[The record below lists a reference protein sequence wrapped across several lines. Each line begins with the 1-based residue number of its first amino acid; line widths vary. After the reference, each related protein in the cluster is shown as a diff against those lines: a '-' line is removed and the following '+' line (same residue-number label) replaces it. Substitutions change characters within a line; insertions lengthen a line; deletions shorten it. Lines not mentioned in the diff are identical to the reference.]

1 MAFRR
6 EKGERKERLDPRA
19 AKTYPIKERDNLVSL
34 SSFCKPLTPGMK
46 VVDLLGS
53 MPDIL
58 ASKDLNRV
66 VDAICDA
73 RKVGKEVV
81 LSMGGHV
88 IKVGLGPLV
97 ADLIDR
103 GIITAVAMN
112 GAAAIHDLEI
122 ALIGETSEDVADGLK
137 DGRFGMADET
147 GKAFAKA
154 SEDASTSDMGLGEAL
169 GRWISKKKAP
179 HMEASVLFRAFRA
192 CVPCTVHVA
201 LGADIVHM
209 HPSMDGGSTGKATMT
224 DFQGLATVLG
234 DLEGGVF
241 INLGSAV
248 LLPEVFV
255 KALNLARNLGKKV
268 NMFTTVNMDMIQH
281 YRPGVNVV
289 RRPTDTGGEGYALT
303 GHHEIMVP
311 LLAVAVLDKLGED
324 WKPPS

>member
-6 EKGERKERLDPRA
+6 EKGERKERLDPKSA
-19 AKTYPIKERDNLVSL
+19 TTYPIGERRNLVSL
-34 SSFCKPLTPGMK
+34 SGFCKPLSPGMK
-46 VVDLLGS
+46 VAELLGS

-58 ASKDLNRV
+58 ASRDLNMV
-66 VDAICDA
+66 VDAICEA
-73 RKVGKEVV
+73 RNGGKEVV

-97 ADLIDR
+97 ADLVDR
-103 GIITAVAMN
+103 GVVTAVAMN

-147 GKAFAKA
+147 GKAFAEA
-154 SEDASTSDMGLGEAL
+154 SEDAAASDKGLGEAL
-169 GRWISKKKAP
+169 GSWISSKGAP

-209 HPSMDGGSTGKATMT
+209 HPSMDGAATGKATMN

-234 DLEGGVF
+234 GLEGGVF

-255 KALNLARNLGKKV
+255 KALNLARNLGMKV
-268 NMFTTVNMDMIQH
+268 DGFTTVNMDMIQH

-289 RRPTDTGGEGYALT
+289 RRPTATGGKGYAIT
-303 GHHEIMVP
+303 GHHEIMLP
-311 LLAVAVLDKLGED
+311 LLAVAVLDKLGEG
-324 WKPPS
+324 WKPL